1 MKNDPLEAVEGVTEL
16 KDGDESKQEGE
27 DAKKDKKAVALQ
39 PGESIHPGRPKV
51 TWNIPILTTSV
62 REPEPEP
69 VKKYREPELLN
80 LFRRNWSRYKPLKM
94 EPGLLR
100 SRELVKKVPA
110 PQH

>member
-62 REPEPEP
+62 E
-69 VKKYREPELLN
+69 EPELGP
-80 LFRRNWSRYKPLKM
+80 F
-94 EPGLLR
+94 
-100 SRELVKKVPA
+100 
-110 PQH
+110 